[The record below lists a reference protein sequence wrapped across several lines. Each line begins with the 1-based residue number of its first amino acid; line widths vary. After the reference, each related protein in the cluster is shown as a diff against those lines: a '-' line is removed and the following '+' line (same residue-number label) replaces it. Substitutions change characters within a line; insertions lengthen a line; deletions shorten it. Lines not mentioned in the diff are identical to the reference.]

1 MGFFKDLFGAREPC
15 AICQLGQA
23 SWPSSN
29 SGVADWKLQGHGLN
43 TSLLICRRCRAG
55 IMEAGVGTANPMTV
69 MGLAVKAGWTPRP
82 PLHAYHQH
90 PGWRAVWL
98 HILDA
103 SATRPADEFA
113 ALAAM
118 APLEKEFMRSAGVTT
133 QGSEGTPGHGTVPVT
148 ASEFGAVMAAAAFD
162 LAFQGPSSLLHAL
175 QESSVGGHPLE
186 SCGAPHCGCIPP
198 LPADRR
204 AEPTRATELCDA
216 FSMELAEALLAV
228 PDVPELA
235 DADVD
240 SVAKGMQ
247 ERFANYS
254 LMVPESSAQLAAP
267 TFGRMASEA
276 VKSRIVCKSER
287 KLLDA
292 SVRLPWRPPSVREA

>member
-1 MGFFKDLFGAREPC
+1 
-15 AICQLGQA
+15 
-23 SWPSSN
+23 
-29 SGVADWKLQGHGLN
+29 
-43 TSLLICRRCRAG
+43 
-55 IMEAGVGTANPMTV
+55 MEAGLGTANPMTV

-175 QESSVGGHPLE
+175 QESSVGATHLNPAELLIAAAFPLYQLIE
-186 SCGAPHCGCIPP
+186 E
-198 LPADRR
+198 LK
-204 AEPTRATELCDA
+204 PTRATELCDA

-228 PDVPELA
+228 LDVPELA

-276 VKSRIVCKSER
+276 AIGVADPGFSTHVAARYPIARKQFAVAVEAYEIVSQ
-287 KLLDA
+287 A
-292 SVRLPWRPPSVREA
+292 